1 MKKPKIYETER
12 LFLSPTSVEDA
23 AFVLEL
29 LNSPKWI
36 QNIGDRKVHSLAEAE
51 AYIRT
56 KMLPQLEALGF
67 ANYTVIRKTDGAKMG
82 SSGLYNRDGIEGVD
96 IGFAMLPEFEG
107 KGYAFE
113 AANKLM
119 QLARDEFQL
128 SKVSGITLETNKAS
142 QKLLEKLGLTFSRM
156 IQIPNDSE
164 ELMLYELDLKTYN

>member
-1 MKKPKIYETER
+1 MKKPTVYETER

-36 QNIGDRKVHSLAEAE
+36 QNIGDRKVHSLAAAE
-51 AYIRT
+51 DYIRT

-67 ANYTVIRKTDGAKMG
+67 ANYTVIRKEDGAKMG
-82 SSGLYNRDGIEGVD
+82 SSGLYNRDGLEGVD
-96 IGFAMLPEFEG
+96 IGFAMLPGFEG

-119 QLARDEFQL
+119 ELAKGEFQL
-128 SKVSGITLETNKAS
+128 SKVSGITLESNKAS
-142 QKLLEKLGLTFSRM
+142 QGLLEKLGLKFIKMVRL
-156 IQIPNDSE
+156 PNDPE
-164 ELMLYELDLKTYN
+164 ELMLYELDL

>member
-1 MKKPKIYETER
+1 MKDYNKYETER
-12 LFLSPTSVEDA
+12 LFLSPTSIEDA

-36 QNIGDRKVHSLAEAE
+36 QNIGDRKVHSLEDAE
-51 AYIRT
+51 AYIRN
-56 KMLPQLEALGF
+56 KMLPQLQALGF
-67 ANYTVIRKTDGAKMG
+67 GNYTLIRKADGAKMG

-107 KGYAFE
+107 KGYSFE

-119 QLARDEFQL
+119 ELARGEFQL
-128 SKVSGITLETNKAS
+128 SKVSGITLESNKAS
-142 QKLLEKLGLTFSRM
+142 QGLLEKLGLKFSKM

-164 ELMLYELDLKTYN
+164 ELMLYELDL

>member
-12 LFLSPTSVEDA
+12 LFLRPTSVEDA

-29 LNSPKWI
+29 LNTPKWI
-36 QNIGDRKVHSLAEAE
+36 QNIGDRNVHSLETAED
-51 AYIRT
+51 YIRT

-67 ANYTVIRKTDGAKMG
+67 SNYTLIRKIDGARMG

-107 KGYAFE
+107 IGYAFE

-119 QLARDEFQL
+119 QLAKEEFHL
-128 SKVSGITLETNKAS
+128 SKVSGITLETNLAS
-142 QKLLEKLGLTFSRM
+142 QRLLEKLGLKFSKM
-156 IQIPNDSE
+156 IQIPNDPE
-164 ELMLYELDLKTYN
+164 ELMLYQLDL

>member
-1 MKKPKIYETER
+1 MKKYKTYETER
-12 LFLSPTSVEDA
+12 LFLSPTLIKDA

-36 QNIGDRKVHSLAEAE
+36 QNIGDRKVHSLEEAE

-56 KMLPQLEALGF
+56 KMLPQLEELGF
-67 ANYTVIRKTDGAKMG
+67 GNYTLIRKTDGAKMG

-119 QLARDEFQL
+119 QLAKGEFQL
-128 SKVSGITLETNKAS
+128 SKVSGITLESNKAS
-142 QKLLEKLGLTFSRM
+142 QGLLEKIGLKFSK
-156 IQIPNDSE
+156 IVKLPHDPE
-164 ELMLYELDLKTYN
+164 ELMLYELSL

>member
-36 QNIGDRKVHSLAEAE
+36 QNIGDRNVLTLEAAE

-56 KMLPQLEALGF
+56 KMLPQLEAVGF
-67 ANYTVIRKTDGAKMG
+67 SNYTLIRKSDSAKIG
-82 SSGLYNRDGIEGVD
+82 TSGLYNRDGIEGVD

-119 QLARDEFQL
+119 LLAKDEFQL
-128 SKVSGITLETNKAS
+128 SKISGITLESNKAS
-142 QKLLEKLGLTFSRM
+142 RKLLEKLGLTFSKM
-156 IQIPNDSE
+156 IQIPNDPE
-164 ELMLYELDLKTYN
+164 ELMLYELNL

>member
-1 MKKPKIYETER
+1 MKNPKIYETER

-36 QNIGDRKVHSLAEAE
+36 QNIGDRKVHSLAAAE
-51 AYIRT
+51 AYIRA
-56 KMLPQLEALGF
+56 KMLPQLQALGF
-67 ANYTVIRKTDGAKMG
+67 ANYTLIRKVDGAKMG
-82 SSGLYNRDGIEGVD
+82 SSGLYNRAGIEGVD

-119 QLARDEFQL
+119 HLAKEAFQL
-128 SKVSGITLETNKAS
+128 SKVSGITLESNKAS
-142 QKLLEKLGLTFSRM
+142 QKLLEKLGLKFVKF
-156 IQIPNDSE
+156 IQLPNEST
-164 ELMLYELDLKTYN
+164 ELMLYELVL

>member
-1 MKKPKIYETER
+1 MKKYKIYETER
-12 LFLSPTSVEDA
+12 LFLSPTLIKDA

-36 QNIGDRKVHSLAEAE
+36 QNIGDRKVHSLEEAE

-56 KMLPQLEALGF
+56 KMLPQLEELGF
-67 ANYTVIRKTDGAKMG
+67 GNYTLIRKTDGAKMG

-119 QLARDEFQL
+119 QLAKGEFQL
-128 SKVSGITLETNKAS
+128 SKVSGITLESNKAS
-142 QKLLEKLGLTFSRM
+142 QGLLEKIGLKFSK
-156 IQIPNDSE
+156 IVKLPHDPE
-164 ELMLYELDLKTYN
+164 ELMLYELSL

>member
-1 MKKPKIYETER
+1 MKKYKIYETER
-12 LFLSPTSVEDA
+12 LFLSPTLIEDA

-36 QNIGDRKVHSLAEAE
+36 QNIGDRKVHSLEEAE

-56 KMLPQLEALGF
+56 KMLPQLEELGF
-67 ANYTVIRKTDGAKMG
+67 GNYTLVRKTDGAKMG

-96 IGFAMLPEFEG
+96 IGFAMLPGFEG

-119 QLARDEFQL
+119 QLAKGEFQL

-142 QKLLEKLGLTFSRM
+142 QGLLEKIGLKFSK
-156 IQIPNDSE
+156 IVKLPHDPE
-164 ELMLYELDLKTYN
+164 ELMLYELTL